1 MQESPRQPPAA
12 GLEVNDRQRRWLN
25 ALLILGTIT
34 VALILLGL
42 VANVLVF
49 FSDVLLIFFLAWLLA
64 FVLSPVVTVIDRA
77 MPALPRHLAVVVT
90 YGLLLVGLSVL
101 TVLVAQSIVAS
112 LSSFVASVPTLQQRL
127 PEILAPWQN
136 WLGSLGLSVDL
147 VSTAR
152 GLLGGLG
159 TIGGDLLTP
168 LSAFALASLGVFGSL
183 LLILFLSLYMVIDRD
198 RIVAFLVRLVPA
210 RYTEEARLF
219 ETSVASSFGGFLR
232 GQAIMGLIYGLI
244 AAVTHVVLGLPYG
257 PASAAASGV
266 LQAIPFF
273 GPFISWLPPV
283 LVAILAK
290 PDATLPALVTMGV
303 GWFLVMNVIQP
314 RLMAS
319 AVGIHP
325 IVVFASVI
333 VGLKL
338 AGVVGAIFGI
348 PIAAVLSSFF
358 FYYLNRSA
366 LMSRDVT
373 SRAARLIEEREGRRV
388 RIPTP
393 PPLPQEQPAP
403 SGDDGAQPA
412 ARGAPTPGAPAL
424 AEPAPG
430 RGATADPGA
439 RRRAPSSS
447 PGRSPQRAPSTGA
460 AARPQG
466 TEGP

>member
-1 MQESPRQPPAA
+1 MQEGPRQTPAT

-64 FVLSPVVTVIDRA
+64 FVLSPVVAVIDRA
-77 MPALPRHLAVVVT
+77 MPALPRHLAVVAT

-136 WLGSLGLSVDL
+136 WLRSVGLSVDL

-159 TIGGDLLTP
+159 SIGGDLLTP

-183 LLILFLSLYMVIDRD
+183 LLILFLSLYIVIDRD
-198 RIVAFLVRLVPA
+198 RIMAFLVRLVPA

-244 AAVTHVVLGLPYG
+244 AAVTHVVFGLPYG

-273 GPFISWLPPV
+273 GPFVSWLPPV
-283 LVAILAK
+283 LVAILAR

-393 PPLPQEQPAP
+393 PPLPQEQPA
-403 SGDDGAQPA
+403 SSAEDGAA
-412 ARGAPTPGAPAL
+412 AGGQGGPAL
-424 AEPAPG
+424 SQTGSG
-430 RGATADPGA
+430 RGATGGSGA
-439 RRRAPSSS
+439 RRRASSS
-447 PGRSPQRAPSTGA
+447 PARSPGPAPRTEA
-460 AARPQG
+460 AVRPHG
-466 TEGP
+466 TEGA